1 VNRFAVGV
9 AMVARNQDDQRLV
22 VHHFVAQVEVRL
34 DAQEGHVEPTAD
46 KRFGEVRRIVAGDRD
61 LNVLQFVAQHMP
73 RTIAFSVKTVTN
85 DDFQKAIATSIQDA
99 VEKSGNKFLLI
110 TAGEETGVSIQV
122 NQVEDL
128 IAKKVD
134 AIILSPMDGK
144 AVVPVLK
151 KAQAANIPVIVVDSS
166 VEKGNEG
173 LHISYVGTDNFN
185 AGKTAGER
193 MVKELGGKA
202 PF

>member
-1 VNRFAVGV
+1 MTIGLALFSTA
-9 AMVARNQDDQRLV
+9 ALA
-22 VHHFVAQVEVRL
+22 
-34 DAQEGHVEPTAD
+34 DA
-46 KRFGEVRRIVAGDRD
+46 
-61 LNVLQFVAQHMP
+61 P

-99 VEKSGNKFLLI
+99 VEKSGNKFLLV

-144 AVVPVLK
+144 AVVPAGASRPWTPRRPSPSCPLRMRCI
-151 KAQAANIPVIVVDSS
+151 NSIPAIVIVW
-166 VEKGNEG
+166 
-173 LHISYVGTDNFN
+173 L
-185 AGKTAGER
+185 
-193 MVKELGGKA
+193 
-202 PF
+202 